1 MKFWVSVARSVL
13 TSVWVTCL
21 ERKDEHCLILRHKSR
36 AFSCSTAITHT
47 NIKFHFK
54 NFMFN
59 FLLFLQLFLQ
69 VFVKVL
75 VPLSGPQMIIKCYK
89 NEGNTR
95 SQQYKRN
102 SVKFI
107 IFQSYWGDTKVVTQE
122 EMGKDECINPAV
134 PNCQKQTLWG
144 WHEGLTSFSGSCAEP
159 CSLIDI
165 YLWTLEPAGCPM
177 VCRLSSQM
185 KGGSHWGHATE
196 SLDLQ
201 HLPPWPV
208 WHYAE

>member
-1 MKFWVSVARSVL
+1 
-13 TSVWVTCL
+13 
-21 ERKDEHCLILRHKSR
+21 
-36 AFSCSTAITHT
+36 
-47 NIKFHFK
+47 
-54 NFMFN
+54 
-59 FLLFLQLFLQ
+59 
-69 VFVKVL
+69 
-75 VPLSGPQMIIKCYK
+75 
-89 NEGNTR
+89 
-95 SQQYKRN
+95 
-102 SVKFI
+102 
-107 IFQSYWGDTKVVTQE
+107 
-122 EMGKDECINPAV
+122 MGKDECINPAV

-201 HLPPWPV
+201 RLPPWPV
-208 WHYAE
+208 WQYAEYAVHWWSKHWWERMLQFASMENKFDSRLHNNGSKYYFSVKLFQVVTGTNRKGQFQE